1 MKKYKQKEVKNSF
14 SKLDIAILIDLI
26 FSVAFF
32 FIYHFL
38 LKVYFF
44 ERYES
49 AFFINKNMMF
59 YFPIPFLLVNLMGI
73 IICFSESRKMQSKK
87 YIIICSLISTI
98 ILIVSLT
105 SNCNVWVANEKGIS
119 YNTIFSKEK
128 ISYSYDD
135 ITTVTVQYSANG
147 IRPLRGKTLVY
158 NVIMQDGK
166 ELELQLFDLLY
177 QDSNSL
183 INFDKKISDKRK
195 IVGDFVELAIPDE
208 LNNYYHNIFCTQST
222 GDGSSVFDNLIL

>member
-1 MKKYKQKEVKNSF
+1 
-14 SKLDIAILIDLI
+14 
-26 FSVAFF
+26 
-32 FIYHFL
+32 
-38 LKVYFF
+38 
-44 ERYES
+44 
-49 AFFINKNMMF
+49 
-59 YFPIPFLLVNLMGI
+59 
-73 IICFSESRKMQSKK
+73 MQSKK

-98 ILIVSLT
+98 ILIVSLI

-177 QDSNSL
+177 QDYKSL
-183 INFDKKISDKRK
+183 IKFDKVVSDKRK
-195 IVGDFVELAIPDE
+195 TIGNFIELAIPNE
-208 LNNYYHNIFCTQST
+208 LNDYYNKLFSFEQSRN
-222 GDGSSVFDNLIL
+222 GSSVANESNN

>member
-32 FIYHFL
+32 CLYHFL

-59 YFPIPFLLVNLMGI
+59 YFPIPFLLVTLMGVI
-73 IICFSESRKMQSKK
+73 IYFSESRKMQSKK

-98 ILIVSLT
+98 ILIVSLI

-177 QDSNSL
+177 QDYNSL
-183 INFDKKISDKRK
+183 IKFDKVVSDKRK
-195 IVGDFVELAIPDE
+195 TIGNFIELAIPNE
-208 LNNYYHNIFCTQST
+208 LNDYYNKLFSFEQSRN
-222 GDGSSVFDNLIL
+222 GSSVANESNN